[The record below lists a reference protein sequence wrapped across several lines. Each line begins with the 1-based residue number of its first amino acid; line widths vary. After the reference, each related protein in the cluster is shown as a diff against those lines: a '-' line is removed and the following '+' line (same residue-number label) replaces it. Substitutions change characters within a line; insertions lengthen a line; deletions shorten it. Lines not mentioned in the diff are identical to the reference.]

1 MRTVDF
7 NLSRRCREVDS
18 SARHRRENE
27 TNEQQRAALAKICA
41 QEAEPNVKKRPSV
54 NQEIREPET
63 FSGTVLPGSL
73 DESRTPG
80 ENIHVVLSSNF
91 GPSPTGAPDTTYSSA
106 PFAFG
111 FDVVRVNPCSH
122 SDRSSSGLARART
135 KHGVSD
141 EGRRSAEKT
150 DFNTKVSEWCARS
163 HQAHGHPSR
172 PWERPFR

>member
-7 NLSRRCREVDS
+7 NLSRRRPSRQQRTSQARERNERAAASSTGQDLCAGSRTEREKASVCEPGNPGTRNFFWDC
-18 SARHRRENE
+18 SAR
-27 TNEQQRAALAKICA
+27 
-41 QEAEPNVKKRPSV
+41 EP
-54 NQEIREPET
+54 
-63 FSGTVLPGSL
+63 

-172 PWERPFR
+172 PWERPVR